1 MGAFVT
7 NGGNTQMLTSTEL
20 RAEAERCRRIARA
33 VNDPTTMSRLGA
45 LASQYAAEADV
56 QEAREKS
63 ASNGMMN

>member
-1 MGAFVT
+1 
-7 NGGNTQMLTSTEL
+7 
-20 RAEAERCRRIARA
+20 
-33 VNDPTTMSRLGA
+33 MSRLGA

>member
-1 MGAFVT
+1 
-7 NGGNTQMLTSTEL
+7 MLTSTEL

-56 QEAREKS
+56 QEAREK
-63 ASNGMMN
+63 APVTA